1 LPCNLCGSQSEAQ
14 RKHMKALIGELERS
28 NPTVRQ
34 TMLAALGN
42 VVPTHLLDRDFA
54 GVAAT
59 TSAPP
64 ETPLLQ
70 IARAA
75 SGPHRGG

>member
-1 LPCNLCGSQSEAQ
+1 
-14 RKHMKALIGELERS
+14 
-28 NPTVRQ
+28 
-34 TMLAALGN
+34 MLAALGN